1 MVKLYVCRIC
11 GEPYLGGEAPDDC
24 PFCGAP
30 KAYLK
35 PMEGFSE
42 LWKTE
47 LTEQEKKD
55 LQETLDLEINAT
67 AYYEKIT
74 NDNEKYSKLN
84 RLFKQFTRVEK
95 EHAELAAKFLNIDLP
110 EIKGEDLKGSIEKDQ
125 KVLIVDD
132 LAATGGTCLATC
144 KLVEKLGGKIVEC
157 AFIVDLP
164 DIGGTKKLKDAGY
177 NVYAQC
183 EFEGD

>member
-1 MVKLYVCRIC
+1 MIKLYVCRIC

-30 KAYLK
+30 KCYLR

-74 NDNEKYSKLN
+74 NDSEKYSKQN
-84 RLFKQFTRVEK
+84 RLFKQLTRVEK
-95 EHAELAAKFLNIDLP
+95 EHAEIAVKFLNIDLP
-110 EIKGEDLKGSIEKDQ
+110 EIKGEDLKGSIEKDLERTKELEKGAIEKYQ
-125 KVLIVDD
+125 GFLKNAENNKVKMLYVALIH
-132 LAATGGTCLATC
+132 A
-144 KLVEKLGGKIVEC
+144 E
-157 AFIVDLP
+157 
-164 DIGGTKKLKDAGY
+164 
-177 NVYAQC
+177 
-183 EFEGD
+183 EGHYEIASKELELI